1 MATKEQ
7 MKFYNEDKYW
17 NMDLKEDFMAN
28 TRTLWKGNFSNKK
41 DGSIFSFEA
50 VCTPEEHLT
59 VSPPFFLIVVLDPK
73 SGQRNGCSY

>member
-59 VSPPFFLIVVLDPK
+59 VSPPFSNCCFRSK
-73 SGQRNGCSY
+73 K